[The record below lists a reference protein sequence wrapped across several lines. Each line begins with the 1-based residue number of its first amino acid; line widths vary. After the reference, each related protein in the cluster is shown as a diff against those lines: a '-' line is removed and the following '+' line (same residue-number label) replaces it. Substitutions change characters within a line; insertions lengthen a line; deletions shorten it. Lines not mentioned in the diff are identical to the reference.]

1 MTDGIFLGWGMLVT
15 AFLLLAVL
23 LTARVLVENYLA
35 DRAAKRREE
44 EKVREIAE
52 SNSGL

>member
-1 MTDGIFLGWGMLVT
+1 MADRLFLGWGMLVT

-23 LTARVLVENYLA
+23 LTVRVLVQNYLVKREA
-35 DRAAKRREE
+35 RRREK
-44 EKVREIAE
+44 EKIREVSE

>member
-1 MTDGIFLGWGMLVT
+1 VADGIFLGWGMLVS

-23 LTARVLVENYLA
+23 LTARVLVENYLV

-44 EKVREIAE
+44 ERVREVSE

>member
-1 MTDGIFLGWGMLVT
+1 MDDDIFLGWGMLVT
-15 AFLLLAVL
+15 AFLLLAGL
-23 LTARVLVENYLA
+23 LTARVLFENWITK
-35 DRAAKRREE
+35 REEKRRKE